1 MSVSLPHPS
10 SRLLRAAAA
19 EQSDLVRHRERLT
32 ARRETLLSELR
43 QLNDA
48 LTVVDERLAML
59 GSLTGTRAAGA
70 AGGVP
75 RQSPQP
81 APEAPEAGEAPA
93 PDATREILRGPEIRE
108 AAVRVAVAQPQ
119 RVEALHYRHWYE
131 ILTEAGYT
139 VAGKDPVAVFLTQV
153 SRSPVVRKA
162 TKPGVYEVDRQ
173 APLRLRQRLER
184 LQSELRDLAAAP
196 SAPIDLGA
204 VRARRHELDLEIS
217 QTERAL
223 EEALR
228 VLSAEIDEVRPA
240 ATGAR

>member
-59 GSLTGTRAAGA
+59 GSRTGTRAAGA

-93 PDATREILRGPEIRE
+93 PDATREILR
-108 AAVRVAVAQPQ
+108 
-119 RVEALHYRHWYE
+119 
-131 ILTEAGYT
+131 
-139 VAGKDPVAVFLTQV
+139 
-153 SRSPVVRKA
+153 
-162 TKPGVYEVDRQ
+162 
-173 APLRLRQRLER
+173 
-184 LQSELRDLAAAP
+184 
-196 SAPIDLGA
+196 
-204 VRARRHELDLEIS
+204 
-217 QTERAL
+217 
-223 EEALR
+223 
-228 VLSAEIDEVRPA
+228 
-240 ATGAR
+240 